1 MSESATPWTA
11 AHQAS
16 MFPHYLPQF
25 VRTHVHWVH
34 DAIQTSHALSLCS
47 SCPQPFQAPGSF
59 PMSWFFHQVANAL
72 ELQLNHQSFQWIPRV
87 DFCRTD
93 RFDLPA
99 VQGTLKGFLQHYS
112 SKAIILWG
120 SAFSHVQISRPYMT
134 TGKPI
139 TLTIWTFV
147 GKLMSLLYNMLS
159 TFVTAFLPRSK
170 HLLISWLQS
179 LAAVSFEAQENK
191 VCHCFYFLP
200 IYLNEVIGLNVMI
213 FIFWMLS
220 LKPAFLLFSFTF
232 INRLFSSSSL
242 SAIRVVWSYLKL
254 LIFLPAILIQASASF
269 SIAFHV
275 MYPAY
280 KLNKQGDN
288 IQPWCTFPILNQSIV
303 PSLVQ
308 TVASWPAYRFLRRQV
323 RWSSTPI
330 SLRIFHD
337 LLWSTKDQK
346 KQ

>member
-59 PMSWFFHQVANAL
+59 PMSWFFHQVANVL

-120 SAFSHVQISRPYMT
+120 SAFSHVQISHPYMT

-220 LKPAFLLFSFTF
+220 FKPTFSLSSFSF
-232 INRLFSSSSL
+232 IKRLFSSCSL
-242 SAIRVVWSYLKL
+242 SAIRVMSSVYLRL
-254 LIFLPAILIQASASF
+254 LIFLPAILIPVCVSPAQCF
-269 SIAFHV
+269 S
-275 MYPAY
+275 
-280 KLNKQGDN
+280 
-288 IQPWCTFPILNQSIV
+288 WCTPH
-303 PSLVQ
+303 
-308 TVASWPAYRFLRRQV
+308 
-323 RWSSTPI
+323 I
-330 SLRIFHD
+330 S
-337 LLWSTKDQK
+337 
-346 KQ
+346 